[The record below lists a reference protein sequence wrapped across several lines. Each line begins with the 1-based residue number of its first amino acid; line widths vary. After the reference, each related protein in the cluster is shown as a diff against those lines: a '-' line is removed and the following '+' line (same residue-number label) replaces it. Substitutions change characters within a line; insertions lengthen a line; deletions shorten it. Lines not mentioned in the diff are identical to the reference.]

1 MQEVFA
7 DGAAA
12 KDGKLKAGDELVIIN
27 GKEAKEMTHS
37 DAKRTI
43 FGAKDKVLSPKKQN
57 GGQDGGSKFL

>member
-27 GKEAKEMTHS
+27 GKEAKEITHG

-43 FGAKDKVLSPKKQN
+43 FGAKDKVL
-57 GGQDGGSKFL
+57 